1 MKPVLPTLGLALTL
15 LPGAGAWA
23 QWQASASAGLRQVQM
38 AEVDSQGR
46 LLVREHG
53 LLPGL
58 QGEAAYQAGDWRLS
72 ARADLYQH
80 RIRYR
85 GQVQDGP
92 PLASNTGTRQGRVGF
107 EAAHPLTAGSSLIGG
122 FEWDHWRRD
131 IEGHGSTLGLRERY
145 TTWRWLTGAQTQWLL
160 HSAASLTGSA
170 LLVLAQPERLRVR
183 FDGHV
188 YDDVDFKT
196 RSASGLRLTLTLQ
209 PALVAKLSITAELD
223 ALNIRRSNDATLRQ
237 DGVAVGTVA
246 QPRHSRRALGVR
258 VNYSF

>member
-1 MKPVLPTLGLALTL
+1 MKPFLPSLGLVLAL

-23 QWQASASAGLRQVQM
+23 QWQASAGAGLRQVQL
-38 AEVDSQGR
+38 AEFDRQGR
-46 LLVREHG
+46 LLVREQG

-72 ARADLYQH
+72 ARADLYQR
-80 RIRYR
+80 RIGYR
-85 GQVQDGP
+85 GQVQDGA
-92 PLASNTGTRQGRVGF
+92 PLASNTGTRQGRVGL
-107 EAAHPLTAGSSLIGG
+107 EATHTLTADSSLIGG

-131 IEGHGSTLGLRERY
+131 IEGRGNTLGLRERY
-145 TTWRWLTGAQTQWLL
+145 TSWRWLVGAQTQLL
-160 HSAASLTGSA
+160 LLSAASLTGSA

-188 YDDVDFKT
+188 YDEAHLKT

-209 PALVAKLSITAELD
+209 PALAAKLSITAELD
-223 ALNIRRSNDATLRQ
+223 ALNVRRANDATLRQ
-237 DGVAVGTVA
+237 DGVTVGTVA
-246 QPRHSRRALGVR
+246 QPRHSRRALGLR